1 MLRFRLAVLVLSLS
15 LLGAASFQKI
25 DTKSKPDTGAKPEDK
40 APAKVKGHLPSYYK
54 KLGLRDDQVQNIYR
68 IRADYKVKI
77 ETLKQQ
83 MDRLK
88 TEEKGALEKVLTPE
102 QLKRL
107 RELRSGEKAA
117 DQ

>member
-15 LLGAASFQKI
+15 LLGAASFQKA
-25 DTKSKPDTGAKPEDK
+25 DTKTKPAEGAKPEDK
-40 APAKVKGHLPSYYK
+40 APVRVKGFLPAYYK
-54 KLGLRDDQVQNIYR
+54 KLGLRDDQVQNVYR
-68 IRADYKVKI
+68 IRADYKAKI
-77 ETLKQQ
+77 ENLKQQ
-83 MDRLK
+83 IDRLK
-88 TEEKGALEKVLTPE
+88 AEEKGALEKVLTPE